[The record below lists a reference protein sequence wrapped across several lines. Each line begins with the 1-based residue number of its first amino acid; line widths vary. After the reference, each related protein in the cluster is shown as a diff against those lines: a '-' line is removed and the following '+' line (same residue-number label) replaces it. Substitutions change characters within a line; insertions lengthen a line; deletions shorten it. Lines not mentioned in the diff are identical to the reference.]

1 MQTSNDNETSEEEEA
16 DFELYGNIGLND
28 YDKNVAFHGKNA
40 YSIKNIFGYFNNN
53 QPIQPNMKQVNSGKE
68 PRKSLLISDK
78 ITDDLMY

>member
-53 QPIQPNMKQVNSGKE
+53 
-68 PRKSLLISDK
+68 
-78 ITDDLMY
+78 